1 MNHVLR
7 GSSAHVV
14 VESLDAPSL
23 DETDAHHLARV
34 LRLQVDDVVTA
45 TDGNGSWVA
54 TRWTRDGGL
63 QPIGEIIVGPPR
75 RGLAVACAIAK
86 GDRNELVVQKL
97 TELGLDRIVL
107 FEATRSVVRWDRE
120 RQARQLDRLRRI
132 AREAAMQSRRVHL
145 PEVVVADFA
154 AVAQMAAVA
163 LAEPDADDRIGPSVS
178 AVAVGPEGGFAPGEL
193 AQVERRVRLT
203 DTILRV
209 ETAAIAAGAALV
221 AAHT

>member
-1 MNHVLR
+1 
-7 GSSAHVV
+7 
-14 VESLDAPSL
+14 
-23 DETDAHHLARV
+23 
-34 LRLQVDDVVTA
+34 
-45 TDGNGSWVA
+45 
-54 TRWTRDGGL
+54 
-63 QPIGEIIVGPPR
+63 
-75 RGLAVACAIAK
+75 
-86 GDRNELVVQKL
+86 
-97 TELGLDRIVL
+97 
-107 FEATRSVVRWDRE
+107 
-120 RQARQLDRLRRI
+120 
-132 AREAAMQSRRVHL
+132 MQSRRVHL